1 MYYRKDDMRK
11 KILITGAGGFIGSF
25 IVEEALARNY
35 DTWAGIRNSTNHE
48 YLQDNRIHFIDLQ
61 YNNKSILKKQLL
73 EKKNTFGKWDYIIWN
88 LGATKCRHPEDF
100 DKINYGLVK
109 IFTETL
115 IETDTVPE
123 QFIMMSSLGAWGAG
137 NEESYAPICPTD
149 MPKPETLYGKSKLK
163 AEQHLQSLPG
173 FPYVI
178 LRPTG
183 VYGPREKDYFL
194 MIKSIKW
201 GIDFSVGYKPQ
212 ALTFIYVKDLVKIM
226 FLAIDKGVKQKSYF
240 ISDGAVYTSSD
251 FRKYVAKALKK
262 HFILPLR
269 LPLWVLKTVSYSV
282 AFCASLIGK
291 TSTLNPDKYRIMKQ
305 RNWICDISALQKEL
319 GFTADYPLE
328 KGVDECISWYKTAG
342 WL

>member
-1 MYYRKDDMRK
+1 MRK

-35 DTWAGIRNSTNHE
+35 DTWAGIRNSTNRE

-61 YNNKSILKKQLL
+61 YNNKSNLKKQLL
-73 EKKNTFGKWDYIIWN
+73 EKKNTLGKWDYIIWN

-109 IFTETL
+109 IFTEAL

-149 MPKPETLYGKSKLK
+149 IPQPETLYGKSKLK
-163 AEQHLQSLPG
+163 AEQHLQSLPE

-212 ALTFIYVKDLVKIM
+212 ALTFIYVKDLVKII
-226 FLAIDKGVKQKSYF
+226 FLVIDKGVKQKGYF
-240 ISDGAVYTSSD
+240 ISDGVVYTSSD

-269 LPLWVLKTVSYSV
+269 LPLWGLKIVSYSV

-305 RNWICDISALQKEL
+305 RNWICDTSALQKEL

-328 KGVDECISWYKTAG
+328 KGIEECISWYKTVG